1 MDEPGIL
8 VSSNRK
14 QWYQRR
20 VREEQN
26 NQVSGLSAQGMTDCF
41 ENPKKQ
47 NCQHGQNLEQFYTNL
62 IQQGTTGPNPDGL
75 NQLRKHIF
83 FLGLPPEDNNFFF
96 LTERFLPPNYISHG
110 NSQGVFRSITLRGK
124 VWKILLAVKKLDA
137 QRYEALVRKGVSS
150 LKDIIHDD
158 VTRTFM
164 TDELFHKRV
173 RLEVMERVLNAWQHL
188 QEAGGGIGGSGG
200 NSSKSLF
207 LFGSE

>member
-83 FLGLPPEDNNFFF
+83 FLGLPPEDN
-96 LTERFLPPNYISHG
+96 
-110 NSQGVFRSITLRGK
+110 GVFRSITLRGK

-188 QEAGGGIGGSGG
+188 QEGGGIGGSGG